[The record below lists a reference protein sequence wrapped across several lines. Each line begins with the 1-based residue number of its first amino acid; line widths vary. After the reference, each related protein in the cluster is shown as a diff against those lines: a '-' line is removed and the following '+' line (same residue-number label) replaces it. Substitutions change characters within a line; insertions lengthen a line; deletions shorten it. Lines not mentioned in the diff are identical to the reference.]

1 MFIGYCKEIR
11 NLKFRISLRLP
22 SISQVDNTKLSCN
35 TLHQRAA
42 PETYPLGSRADDHRL
57 LYGDIIVV
65 NVVKIESSSTTT
77 IHSLFFA
84 KKSRTNSHYSEGE

>member
-1 MFIGYCKEIR
+1 MVGANPTNPYIR
-11 NLKFRISLRLP
+11 SDEGLTLEASA
-22 SISQVDNTKLSCN
+22 CN
-35 TLHQRAA
+35 TPHQRAA